1 MASLHQRGRSKG
13 LGALMLV
20 LLLGARG
27 VSAYDWLQFGGDP
40 QHSGRNVAETI
51 LTPANVATLGL
62 KYQVTL
68 PATVDGAPVFLE
80 SVSTPGGLKDLL
92 FVTTT
97 DGRIVAVDA
106 QNGAVVWAHQNGPN
120 GCTIINNGGGVCYT
134 TSSPAID
141 PNRLHVYSYGLDGY
155 VHKYQVGDGNEILT
169 GGWPQLATLK
179 GYDEKGSSALSIAT
193 SGGVKY
199 LYAAQAGYPGDQ
211 GDYQGHV
218 TAINLGTGAQKVF
231 NTACSDKTVHLD
243 HFVAPPETTTTCA
256 TRQNAIWARP
266 GVFYDAG
273 TDRIFVATGNAFTA
287 GVGRFDGIHN
297 WSESVL
303 ALHPDGTGASGKPLD
318 SYTPTNWSALDD
330 TDADIGST
338 GPTILPAPPA
348 SNVQHLALQSG
359 KDGMLRLL
367 NLSNLSG
374 AGTPGHI
381 GGSIGAPF
389 AVPQGGGV
397 FSQPATWINPGDGSA
412 WVFIVNGKGA
422 SALRLGVD
430 AGGNPSLTT
439 QWTSGLGGTSPIVA
453 NNMLFHVSGG
463 TVRVLAPVTGNVLA
477 ALSGSGAPHWQSL
490 IVANGVVYA
499 TDQANHLTAFALPP
513 PVPPTTTVLT
523 SASNPANAG
532 TSVSLTATVTGAGPT
547 GNVNFSE
554 GGSALAGC
562 SAVVLSAGSAVCHVS
577 SLSVGSHAIVASYGG
592 DAGNAGSTS
601 NTLLQVI
608 NTASGGTNVAAA
620 TAGGVASASSVFS
633 SQFPVA
639 ALNNNERKGAGWGSG
654 GGWNDATANAFP
666 DWVEIDFNGSKT
678 IDRVIVY
685 TLQDNYPNPLEPTD
699 TLTFAQYGVTDFN
712 VQGWTGS
719 AWTTLATVSGNNL
732 VKRAVTFSPFTTTRI
747 RVNVTSA
754 LMQYSRLVEVEA
766 WGSAAAGPP
775 PSTTTLASSLNPS
788 TVGTLVTFTATVT
801 GTNPTGSVAFS
812 SDGNGIAGC
821 SAIALAGSGNAR
833 TAACT
838 TSALSQGTHSI
849 VAAYAGDAGNAA
861 SSSSPLSQ
869 GVNAAGASNVALA
882 SNGGVASAS
891 STYSAAFPVSAVNNN
906 ERAGINWGNGGG
918 WNDGT
923 GNAFPDTVSIRFNGS
938 KTIDRV
944 VVYTL
949 QDNYPNPVEPTDS
962 MTFSLYGITAFTVQ
976 GKQGTQWITLATVS
990 GNTLVKRTVTFA
1002 PFTTS
1007 QIRIRITAALASFS
1021 RITEIEAWGN

>member
-1 MASLHQRGRSKG
+1 
-13 LGALMLV
+13 MLV

-97 DGRIVAVDA
+97 DGRIVAVDV

-199 LYAAQAGYPGDQ
+199 LYVAQAGYPGDQ

-348 SNVQHLALQSG
+348 SNVQHLALQGG

-397 FSQPATWINPGDGSA
+397 FSQPATWINPADGST

-499 TDQANHLTAFALPP
+499 TDQASHLTAFALPP

-562 SAVVLSAGSAVCHVS
+562 SAVVLSAGSAVCHIS

-976 GKQGTQWITLATVS
+976 GRQGTQWITLATVS

>member
-97 DGRIVAVDA
+97 DGRIVAVDV

-199 LYAAQAGYPGDQ
+199 LYVAQAGYPGDQ

-348 SNVQHLALQSG
+348 SNVQHLALQGG

-397 FSQPATWINPGDGSA
+397 FSQPATWINPADGST

-499 TDQANHLTAFALPP
+499 TDQASHLTAFALPP

-562 SAVVLSAGSAVCHVS
+562 SAVVLSAGSAVCHIS

-620 TAGGVASASSVFS
+620 TAGAVASASSVFS

-976 GKQGTQWITLATVS
+976 GRQGTQWITLATVS

>member
-97 DGRIVAVDA
+97 DGRIVAVDV

-199 LYAAQAGYPGDQ
+199 LYVAQAGYPGDQ

-348 SNVQHLALQSG
+348 SNVQHLALQGG

-397 FSQPATWINPGDGSA
+397 FSQPATWINPADGST

-499 TDQANHLTAFALPP
+499 TDQASHLTAFALPP

-562 SAVVLSAGSAVCHVS
+562 SAVVLSAGSAVCHIS

-976 GKQGTQWITLATVS
+976 GRQGTQWITLATVS

>member
-1 MASLHQRGRSKG
+1 
-13 LGALMLV
+13 MLV

-97 DGRIVAVDA
+97 DGRIVAVDV

-199 LYAAQAGYPGDQ
+199 LYVAQAGYPGDQ

-348 SNVQHLALQSG
+348 SNVQHLALQGG

-397 FSQPATWINPGDGSA
+397 FSQPATWINPADGST

-499 TDQANHLTAFALPP
+499 TDQASHLTAFALPP

-562 SAVVLSAGSAVCHVS
+562 SAVVLSAGSAVCHIS

-620 TAGGVASASSVFS
+620 TAGAVASASSVFS

-976 GKQGTQWITLATVS
+976 GRQGTQWITLATVS

>member
-1 MASLHQRGRSKG
+1 
-13 LGALMLV
+13 MLV

-97 DGRIVAVDA
+97 DGRIVAVDV

-199 LYAAQAGYPGDQ
+199 LYVAQAGYPGDQ

-397 FSQPATWINPGDGSA
+397 FSQPATWINPADAST
-412 WVFIVNGKGA
+412 WVFVVNGKGA

-439 QWTSGLGGTSPIVA
+439 QWTSGFGGTSPIVA
-453 NNMLFHVSGG
+453 DNMLFHVSGG

-477 ALSGSGAPHWQSL
+477 ALSGTGAPHWQSL

-499 TDQANHLTAFALPP
+499 TDQASHLTAFALPP

-562 SAVVLSAGSAVCHVS
+562 SAVVLSAGSAVCHIS

>member
-27 VSAYDWLQFGGDP
+27 ASAYDWLQFGGDP

-97 DGRIVAVDA
+97 DGRIVAVDV

-199 LYAAQAGYPGDQ
+199 LYVAQAGYPGDQ

-397 FSQPATWINPGDGSA
+397 FSQPATWINPADGST

-499 TDQANHLTAFALPP
+499 TDQASHLTAFALPP

-976 GKQGTQWITLATVS
+976 GRQGTQWITLATVS